1 MNTTQHK
8 PTNISQKMLIEMG
21 WTKDMIAQFL
31 PKPILVANPIYA
43 NAPPM
48 KLWSHSLIEEVM
60 KADAFME
67 AQETENRKRINVHPN
82 NTYEKDLVNH
92 AKQMAKN
99 LDIKRLSD
107 NELRNITIEHRRK
120 WYDYGISAGKATEN
134 SFQKAAAKRL
144 DQWIVSYIL
153 YHLIN
158 FDGVGRYLLFGRV
171 GNGSA
176 YLAFKRAILERI
188 AAVYPMVA
196 EECNRQITELDKIG
210 K

>member
-1 MNTTQHK
+1 
-8 PTNISQKMLIEMG
+8 MLIEMG
-21 WTKDMIAQFL
+21 WTKDMITQFL
-31 PKPILVANPIYA
+31 PKPILVANPVYA

-48 KLWSHSLIEEVM
+48 KLWSNSLIQEVM
-60 KADAFME
+60 QADAFLD
-67 AQETENRKRINVHPN
+67 AQERENQKRINVHPM

-92 AKQMAKN
+92 AILMAKKIN
-99 LDIKRLSD
+99 IKRLSD
-107 NELRNITIEHRRK
+107 NELRNITLKHRRK
-120 WYDYGISAGKATEN
+120 WYDYGISAGKATED

-153 YHLIN
+153 YHLIDL
-158 FDGVGRYLLFGRV
+158 DGVGRYLLFGRV

-176 YLAFKRAILERI
+176 YLAFKRSILEKI